1 MSTLLIS
8 VNILEE
14 INMLNQAILELQAGI
29 NALNNINQIL
39 FDNWK
44 DKVAD
49 DYRNNVVNPLSVS
62 LTQYINSLNTSDR
75 ELVKLLNQMVTEYET
90 FNKRVKSYQFKD
102 YTHKGWPI
110 FGISGEKYEGFN
122 TQFHFIV
129 SPSQFPQISNNMEI
143 AESVAITKHPDL
155 LKIDKI
161 AFTGNTL

>member
-1 MSTLLIS
+1 MLDRAIS
-8 VNILEE
+8 
-14 INMLNQAILELQAGI
+14 ELQAGI

-49 DYRNNVVNPLSVS
+49 NYRNNVTNPLSA
-62 LTQYINSLNTSDR
+62 LLAKYINSLSAADR
-75 ELVKLLNQMVTEYET
+75 EVVKLINQMDTEYAA
-90 FNKRVKSYQFKD
+90 FSKGVKSYQFKD

-110 FGISGEKYEGFN
+110 FGISGERYKGFN

-129 SPSQFPQISNNMEI
+129 SPSQFPQVSNNAEI
-143 AESVAITKHPDL
+143 AECVAMTKHPDL
-155 LKIDKI
+155 LKINNI